1 MGTHIISLM
10 LTAVYAG
17 TFDPVTHGHLDIIR
31 RAAQLYDRLIVAVP
45 RAGGSKQPLF
55 SHAARL
61 ELLRAEVTGQSG
73 IEVADFEGLLVDF
86 ARASGARLLLRGLR
100 ASSDFEYEFQMA
112 LMNRALA
119 PDLETVFMITRPE
132 YMFVSSSLIRE
143 VAAAGGDIAQ
153 FVPERVRT
161 AIIAALAR

>member
-1 MGTHIISLM
+1 M

-31 RAAQLYDRLIVAVP
+31 RAAALYERLIVAIP
-45 RAGGSKQPLF
+45 GESAKQPLF
-55 SHAARL
+55 SLERRL
-61 ELLRAEVTGQSG
+61 ELLRAELDGQSG
-73 IEVADFEGLLVDF
+73 IEVASFEGLLVDY
-86 ARASGARLLLRGLR
+86 ARNAGARLLLRGLR

-119 PDLETVFMITRPE
+119 PDIETVFMITRPE
-132 YMFVSSSLIRE
+132 YMFISSSLIRE
-143 VAAAGGDIAQ
+143 VARSGGDITK

-161 AIIAALAR
+161 AIIGELGQ